1 MTEQT
6 AASGRG
12 AAEPATRARTATTD
26 RSHTGGARNTVG
38 AAGAAPTRR
47 SAGPDHA
54 AQPATPDHAAQPATP
69 AGGRSVTEPDELARP
84 AADTGL
90 TGADPQ
96 PADPAPP
103 ASAPLD
109 PGAAA
114 VAPLGPG
121 RPGPGPSWLL
131 ATLALAWLAAM
142 LWVAHASISADVGA
156 VALATAASSLPPVV
170 SAGLVAGAAVGLLA
184 ATLLTHARPL
194 LAERAGIRPG
204 VALAA
209 GAVAGLL
216 AGGAFVLGSGSDP
229 ARMAVAGTLAAAV
242 TVGSA
247 IAGARA
253 SRVVAAIVT
262 AGLAVFA
269 TGFLLSLFKQPLLDL
284 YGAGADAASQEGAA
298 GYFAATAAIASGM
311 VAGLT
316 AYRVLGG
323 ARRDPAVRWPAYLV
337 AGAGSGVLLLVAELL
352 LRTGGAELLR
362 LVREISDFDRTAQT
376 WADGSRVNNA
386 LVVLFVGAIVAL
398 FALGRGLGPRAEIAD
413 PTDDEPD
420 RT

>member
-12 AAEPATRARTATTD
+12 AAEPATRAGTATTD
-26 RSHTGGARNTVG
+26 RSHTGARSTVG

-54 AQPATPDHAAQPATP
+54 AKPATP
-69 AGGRSVTEPDELARP
+69 AGGQSVPEPDELTRP

-96 PADPAPP
+96 PADPAPS

-114 VAPLGPG
+114 AAPLGPG

-184 ATLLTHARPL
+184 ATLLTHARPRV
-194 LAERAGIRPG
+194 AERAGIRPG

-284 YGAGADAASQEGAA
+284 YGAGADAASQESAA

-337 AGAGSGVLLLVAELL
+337 AGAGSGVLLLIAELL